1 MDVGITTD
9 PDLLDRASVWFMAGQ
24 MVEAEH
30 LCQQVLRR
38 QPDHPDALRQ
48 LGLVRL
54 VGGDPASAL
63 AILLPLQSVFVKDP
77 DLAIALAEAAWAT
90 QSAAEAVP
98 HYRRAL
104 GLVPGR
110 ARVRVR
116 FGMALLTAGQ
126 PSEARQELEL
136 AATVQPDGLTLSY
149 LGMALLGEGRA
160 ADAIPVLQRAA
171 QMEPDNPTS
180 PFHLG
185 QSLRDMGRIDEAI
198 PALAE
203 AVRRAPGQA
212 HLRVALGDAL
222 FARGDRAAGKA
233 ELVEAATLDPSQPM
247 TWARLGDMEQLSG
260 ETARSLA
267 CYQRAVA
274 LDGDDAELRVLLGNA
289 LLAAGDAAASTR
301 ELGRSMV
308 AGWNTPSQ
316 PGARLRVGI
325 LAAPGGAN
333 TPTSFILD
341 RRRFAVSPLFMLDGL
356 DYPTDRITASYDV
369 LFNAIS
375 DPDAAPGALALGD
388 RLVPAFGLPVV
399 NPPSAMPGT
408 VRELM
413 AMRLTGIEGLH
424 VPRTVRVKRLEL
436 AQSTPVPFDGPTLVR
451 PTGSHGGRDTVLA
464 QTTGDVRQAAADLA
478 CDEVY
483 LTEFADFRSD
493 GGLYRKLRL
502 VFVGGQAFPVH
513 LAIGEHWLS
522 HYFRTTMAEM
532 PGWRSEE
539 AAFLGGFEAYLGP
552 AICRAL
558 TELQARVG
566 LDFFG
571 VDAAVGPDGR
581 LVVFECNASMLVRHV
596 DRPAMFDYKNAPAER
611 IRSAVGDLLHRFAG
625 RTQETNP
632 SR

>member
-289 LLAAGDAAASTR
+289 LLAAGDAAGSTR

-316 PGARLRVGI
+316 PCTRL
-325 LAAPGGAN
+325 
-333 TPTSFILD
+333 
-341 RRRFAVSPLFMLDGL
+341 
-356 DYPTDRITASYDV
+356 
-369 LFNAIS
+369 
-375 DPDAAPGALALGD
+375 
-388 RLVPAFGLPVV
+388 
-399 NPPSAMPGT
+399 
-408 VRELM
+408 
-413 AMRLTGIEGLH
+413 
-424 VPRTVRVKRLEL
+424 
-436 AQSTPVPFDGPTLVR
+436 
-451 PTGSHGGRDTVLA
+451 
-464 QTTGDVRQAAADLA
+464 
-478 CDEVY
+478 
-483 LTEFADFRSD
+483 
-493 GGLYRKLRL
+493 
-502 VFVGGQAFPVH
+502 
-513 LAIGEHWLS
+513 
-522 HYFRTTMAEM
+522 
-532 PGWRSEE
+532 
-539 AAFLGGFEAYLGP
+539 
-552 AICRAL
+552 
-558 TELQARVG
+558 
-566 LDFFG
+566 
-571 VDAAVGPDGR
+571 
-581 LVVFECNASMLVRHV
+581 
-596 DRPAMFDYKNAPAER
+596 
-611 IRSAVGDLLHRFAG
+611 
-625 RTQETNP
+625 
-632 SR
+632 

>member
-1 MDVGITTD
+1 MDVGITTA
-9 PDLLDRASVWFMAGQ
+9 PDLLNRAAVSFMAGQ
-24 MVEAEH
+24 MAEAEH
-30 LCQQVLRR
+30 LCRQVLQR
-38 QPDHPDALRQ
+38 QPDHPEALRQ

-54 VGGDPASAL
+54 VGGDPAAAL
-63 AILLPLQSVFVKDP
+63 AILLPLQEIFGKDP
-77 DLAIALAEAAWAT
+77 DLAIALAEAAWAA
-90 QSAAEAVP
+90 QDVAEAIP

-104 GLVPGR
+104 ALAPGRVR
-110 ARVRVR
+110 ARVRL
-116 FGMALLTAGQ
+116 GLALLTAGLA
-126 PSEARQELEL
+126 SEARQELEL
-136 AATVQPDGLTLSY
+136 AASVQPDGCTLGY
-149 LGMALLGEGRA
+149 LGMALLNEGRA

-171 QMEPDNPTS
+171 LMEPDDATS

-185 QSLRDMGRIDEAI
+185 QGLRELGRIDEAI
-198 PALAE
+198 PALTE

-212 HLRVALGDAL
+212 HLHVALGDAL
-222 FARGDRAAGKA
+222 FARGDRTAGKA
-233 ELVEAATLDPSQPM
+233 ELAEATTLDPSQPM
-247 TWARLGDMEQLSG
+247 AWGKLGDMEQLSG
-260 ETARSLA
+260 ETARSLT

-274 LDGDDAELRVLLGNA
+274 LDGDNAALRVLLGNA
-289 LLAAGDAAASTR
+289 LLAAGNAAASTL
-301 ELGRSMV
+301 ELGRSMM

-316 PGARLRVGI
+316 PSARLRVGI

-341 RRRFAVSPLFMLDGL
+341 RTRFAVSPLFMLDGFN
-356 DYPTDRITASYDV
+356 YPTDRIAACYDV

-375 DPDAAPGALALGD
+375 DPDAAPRALALAA
-388 RLVPAFGLPVV
+388 RLVPALGLPVM
-399 NPPSAMPGT
+399 NAPSAMPGT

-413 AMRLTGIEGLH
+413 AVRLAGIKGLH
-424 VPRTVRVKRLEL
+424 MPRTVRVKRLDL
-436 AQSTPVPFDGPTLVR
+436 AESGSVAFDGPVLLR
-451 PTGSHGGRDTVLA
+451 PSGSHGGRDIVLA
-464 QTTGDVRQAAADLA
+464 QTAGDMRRAAAGLA

-483 LTEFADFRSD
+483 LTEFVDFRSD

-532 PGWRSEE
+532 ASWRAEE

-558 TELQARVG
+558 TELPARVG

-611 IRSAVGDLLHRFAG
+611 IRSAVGDLLHQFAG
-625 RTQETNP
+625 GTQETNP
-632 SR
+632 SH